1 MLPDRNIAAKADNR
15 VEAEKFLKKLKERE
29 QKETDVPLY
38 LDFAIIYHG
47 LKDYDKVFYYFKKA
61 VELKIK
67 ILFIIVDPEWRE
79 LRSDSK
85 YKKLIMLI
93 NL

>member
-1 MLPDRNIAAKADNR
+1 MSKEIKRKRAERNRCSTI
-15 VEAEKFLKKLKERE
+15 
-29 QKETDVPLY
+29 Y
-38 LDFAIIYHG
+38 MYFAIIYHG

>member
-1 MLPDRNIAAKADNR
+1 M
-15 VEAEKFLKKLKERE
+15 
-29 QKETDVPLY
+29 Y
-38 LDFAIIYHG
+38 FAIIYHG